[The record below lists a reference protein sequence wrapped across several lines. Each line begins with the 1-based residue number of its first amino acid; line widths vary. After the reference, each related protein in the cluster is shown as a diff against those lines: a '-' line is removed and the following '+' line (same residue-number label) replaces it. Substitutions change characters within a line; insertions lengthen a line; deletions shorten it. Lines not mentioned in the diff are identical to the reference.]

1 MHEEAGQSARVVRR
15 QLKANGALMTELGLL
30 LRRMRPVAVVTVGR
44 GSSDHAATFAQYL
57 FETRLGVVTS
67 SGAPS
72 VSSLYDASPDMG
84 GMICLAISQSGK
96 SPDLLA
102 AVERAKACGA
112 FVIAL
117 VNEAGSPLAEL
128 ADKVVPLHAGRE
140 LSVAATKSYIASLS
154 AITHLAA
161 AWAEDQA
168 LLDGLHG
175 LPGLLEQAWAL
186 DWSAGLEALRDAANL
201 YTVGRGVGFGVA
213 LEIALKFKETCGV
226 HAEAFS
232 AAEVRHGP
240 MALVGEG
247 FPILAL
253 AQNDQSRPGVDA
265 LVEDFA
271 ARGARVLLAC
281 GSAAGPHRPGVE
293 RLPAVDAHPVL
304 EPILYVQSAYR
315 MLNELSLA
323 RGFDPDRP
331 PYLNKITETV

>member
-1 MHEEAGQSARVVRR
+1 MYDEAGQAARVVRR
-15 QLKANGALMTELGLL
+15 QLKANEALMAELGLL
-30 LRRMRPVAVVTVGR
+30 LRRMRPVALVTIGR

-67 SGAPS
+67 SAAPS
-72 VSSLYDASPDMG
+72 VSSLYNATPDMG
-84 GMICLAISQSGK
+84 GMVCLAISQSGK

-117 VNEAGSPLAEL
+117 VNEASSPLADL
-128 ADKVVPLHAGRE
+128 ADKVAPLHAGRE

-161 AWAEDQA
+161 AWAEDQE
-168 LLDGLHG
+168 LLDALHG

-186 DWSAGLEALRDAANL
+186 DWSAGLEALRGAANL
-201 YTVGRGVGFGVA
+201 YTVGRGVGFGAA
-213 LEIALKFKETCGV
+213 LEIALKFKETCGL

-247 FPILAL
+247 FPVLAL

-265 LVEDFA
+265 LVEDFV
-271 ARGARVLLAC
+271 ARGARVLLAR
-281 GSAAGPHRPGVE
+281 GGDGPDLPGVE
-293 RLPAVDAHPVL
+293 RLPTVDAHPVL

-315 MLNELSLA
+315 MLNALSLA

-331 PYLNKITETV
+331 PYLNKITETL